1 MQPQSRSGQKH
12 ILTIALEDYFH
23 GPAFS
28 KIISNKRW
36 SRFETRLEKNCSAVL
51 EKLDSVG
58 SQATFF
64 VTSWVAQ
71 NCPDLLTEIVKRGHE
86 IALAGNRGFSFRRL
100 NPAELREQIKRDRSI
115 LELACG
121 RSVVGF
127 RASDTLLD
135 PSDLWALEILASE
148 NFKYDSSVS
157 PLLRTFSREPWRR
170 FIHENHFDC
179 GSLWEIP
186 LSSALVGGLMIP
198 IAGGNYFRQFPEWLI
213 SRSLQRWTL
222 SCEQPLVLY
231 FRLWD
236 FDPDQPRIH
245 TGSVWMDFRHYR
257 NSDRILLT
265 LDRVLHQFS
274 FTSIADHLQIPTLAL
289 EPASRDVASAQ
300 MTVERRTKN
309 LATPISII
317 VPCFNEQAGITYLAR
332 NLDELKS
339 ELHHDYDVEFI
350 LVDDGSRDD
359 TWNVLQRTFS
369 ARQDTRLLRH
379 SQNQGVS
386 AAIMTGLQEAR
397 EIACSIDCDCS
408 YDPTLLKPMLM
419 KMIEGVDLVTASPYH
434 PDGAV
439 LNVPK
444 WRLLLSRCSSLL
456 YRVVTGQKLYTFT
469 ACMRVYRRSTV
480 LTLAVESPG
489 FLGVAELLSRLV
501 LNGKKV
507 VEHPATLE
515 VRIFGQSK
523 MKVLRTISGHLKLL
537 SHLTVLRWKGEKRV
551 TSSDSA
557 VNSQASTSAAVVTEV
572 EL

>member
-1 MQPQSRSGQKH
+1 
-12 ILTIALEDYFH
+12 
-23 GPAFS
+23 
-28 KIISNKRW
+28 
-36 SRFETRLEKNCSAVL
+36 
-51 EKLDSVG
+51 
-58 SQATFF
+58 
-64 VTSWVAQ
+64 
-71 NCPDLLTEIVKRGHE
+71 
-86 IALAGNRGFSFRRL
+86 
-100 NPAELREQIKRDRSI
+100 
-115 LELACG
+115 
-121 RSVVGF
+121 
-127 RASDTLLD
+127 
-135 PSDLWALEILASE
+135 
-148 NFKYDSSVS
+148 
-157 PLLRTFSREPWRR
+157 
-170 FIHENHFDC
+170 
-179 GSLWEIP
+179 
-186 LSSALVGGLMIP
+186 
-198 IAGGNYFRQFPEWLI
+198 
-213 SRSLQRWTL
+213 
-222 SCEQPLVLY
+222 
-231 FRLWD
+231 
-236 FDPDQPRIH
+236 
-245 TGSVWMDFRHYR
+245 
-257 NSDRILLT
+257 
-265 LDRVLHQFS
+265 
-274 FTSIADHLQIPTLAL
+274 
-289 EPASRDVASAQ
+289 
-300 MTVERRTKN
+300 
-309 LATPISII
+309 
-317 VPCFNEQAGITYLAR
+317 
-332 NLDELKS
+332 
-339 ELHHDYDVEFI
+339 
-350 LVDDGSRDD
+350 
-359 TWNVLQRTFS
+359 
-369 ARQDTRLLRH
+369 LLRH